1 MGWLSKFFNLF
12 KPKTSASLS
21 TITFRGGRSGRHYYD
36 AWEQDTFRAIV
47 DCIATHAAKGQVR
60 HVRIDSDGQTKTV
73 IHNSEYAKLLNIK
86 PNPIMS
92 AFEFKYWFF
101 AQLETKG
108 MAVAYIKWITDG
120 SRVYPDTIFPVA
132 YSSLDVRELIGGG
145 YAIEFYDYESEHR
158 FLPMEDCI
166 IVRKYYNND
175 IAKGDSNSPIYA
187 VLDMEHASDEGFIE
201 SLNTANKIRGIHK
214 HKIALLDNEDI
225 KAQRE
230 RFEEKFKEA
239 AENGGIISLDS
250 LEEFVPLNLT
260 NYSAN
265 ASQMKETT
273 NRIYSYMRTPEEI
286 VQSKYSEHVGQ
297 AWYES
302 VIEPL
307 WDALSQALTNAC
319 FTQTEKN
326 FGNRL
331 IISGGVMMGTSLQ
344 TRINIISQSKEIG
357 TLTVNE
363 QRELLGYPPVEGGDV
378 RLVSLNYIDSNEQ
391 SEYQSG
397 KKDNKNKG
405 KGSTGSVTP
414 PTYKEP
420 KEKGEN
426 QDA

>member
-12 KPKTSASLS
+12 KPKTAASLA
-21 TITFRGGRSGRHYYD
+21 TITFRGGRSGRHYFD

-47 DCIATHAAKGQVR
+47 DCIATHAAKGKVR
-60 HVRIDSDGQTKTV
+60 HIRVDANGQTKTV
-73 IHNSEYAKLLNIK
+73 LHNSDYAKLLNIK

-92 AFEFKYWFF
+92 AYEFKYWFF

-108 MAVAYIKWITDG
+108 TAVAYIKWTTDG
-120 SRVYPDTIFPVA
+120 SRVYPEMIFPVS

-145 YAIEFYDYESEHR
+145 YAIEFYDYEGEHR
-158 FLPMEDCI
+158 FLPLEDCI

-175 IAKGDSNSPIYA
+175 LAKGDSNSPIYA
-187 VLDMEHASDEGFIE
+187 VLDMEHASDEGFVE

-214 HKIALLDNEDI
+214 NKVAMLDNDDI
-225 KAQRE
+225 AKQRE
-230 RFEEKFKEA
+230 QFEQKFKEA

-250 LEEFVPLNLT
+250 LEEFIPITLT
-260 NYSAN
+260 NYAAN

-273 NRIYSYMRTPEEI
+273 NRIYTYMRTPEEI
-286 VQSKYSEHVGQ
+286 VQSRYNEHVGQ

-331 IISGGVMMGTSLQ
+331 TISGGVMMGTSLQ
-344 TRINIISQSKEIG
+344 TRINVISQSKEIG
-357 TLTVNE
+357 ILTVNE

-378 RLVSLNYIDSNEQ
+378 RQVSLNYINADEQ

-397 KKDNKNKG
+397 GKNDKEGG
-405 KGSTGSVTP
+405 KTGTGSGTP

-420 KEKGEN
+420 TEGGEE
-426 QDA
+426 